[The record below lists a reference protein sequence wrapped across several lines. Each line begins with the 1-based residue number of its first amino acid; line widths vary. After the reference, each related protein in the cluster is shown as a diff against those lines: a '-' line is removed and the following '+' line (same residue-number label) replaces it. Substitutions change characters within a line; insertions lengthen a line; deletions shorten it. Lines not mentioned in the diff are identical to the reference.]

1 MILME
6 NSPILQN
13 SFNSIV
19 YMTDCDRD
27 VFDIIGGKPFSGTFD
42 ETVKEFVYSFSNSL
56 MSQAEVKS
64 FPDLVALAFWMR
76 KSNIIRLENDFND
89 DEYFRVPVGSVI
101 HFAPSNVDTI
111 FIYSLFLSLLVG
123 NVNLVRLSE
132 KTSPQKTMLV
142 NLINQEINKV
152 QFKSLKQ
159 RLSIITYPHCDAVTS
174 VLCANV
180 NMRVIWGGDASVN
193 KISSYPL
200 RPGSTEL
207 KFVDKYSMCFAD
219 PSILVTLDVDKYQ
232 DLVKRFVNDT
242 YWFGQQ
248 GCSSPRTV
256 VWLNAERYAGQ
267 IDAFWCAVAE
277 QAAALFGHD
286 VVGADI
292 MNKLVAADLAAVSAN
307 IAKVRRHG
315 KILTRI
321 QLSDIEQH
329 NNIRQLHCGSGLFFE
344 LSIEHISELSAL
356 VDRKIQTIS
365 YFGFSSD
372 NIKKEF
378 KCNNIYPD
386 RVVPVGEAL
395 NFSVIWDGFNLLK
408 SLTRIVDFK

>member
-13 SFNSIV
+13 SFNNIV
-19 YMTDCDRD
+19 YLTDCKRD
-27 VFDIIGGKPFSGTFD
+27 VFDIIGDKPFSGTFD

-56 MSQAEVKS
+56 MSQPEVKS

-76 KSNIIRLENDFND
+76 KSNIIRLENDFKD
-89 DEYFRVPVGSVI
+89 DDFFRVPVGSVI

-132 KTSPQKTMLV
+132 KPSPQKTILV
-142 NLINQEINKV
+142 NLINQELNKT

-159 RLSIITYPHCDAVTS
+159 KLSIITYPHSDDVTS
-174 VLCANV
+174 TLCANV
-180 NMRVIWGGDASVN
+180 NMRVIWGGDTSVN

-200 RPGSTEL
+200 RPGATEL

-219 PSILVTLDVDKYQ
+219 PSILDTLAADKYK

-256 VWLNAERYAGQ
+256 VWLNADRYAGQ

-277 QAAALFGHD
+277 QATALFGHD

-292 MNKLVAADLAAVSAN
+292 MNKLVVADLAAVSAN

-315 KILTRI
+315 KILTRVK
-321 QLSDIEQH
+321 LSDIDQH
-329 NNIRQLHCGSGLFFE
+329 NDIRQLHCGSGLFFE
-344 LSIEHISELSAL
+344 LSIKNSSELAAII
-356 VDRKIQTIS
+356 DRKVQTIS
-365 YFGFSSD
+365 YFGLGSD
-372 NIKKEF
+372 ELKDNF
-378 KCNNIYPD
+378 KCNSIFPD

-395 NFSVIWDGFNLLK
+395 NFSVIWDGINLLK